1 MVMTMFNRIRLVILA
16 VISVLACT
24 REEFA
29 PADVEP
35 IYSENISVMLP
46 EGHSFV
52 SGDEVAAFNLD
63 GTKHIYKTIDG
74 TIFGLEENVE
84 IPSRL
89 AYVVFPQSEKDSL
102 CKGRFIKNLPSVQN
116 ASEGSWDRYAAFCAG
131 RLLNN
136 ETTLQ
141 HTVSFL
147 TFTIVQ
153 DEVASVQLK
162 SIDGKVAGEYSFMMS
177 EVVTSEKSANS
188 TDLITLRGDFQ
199 RGKSYGFAVIP
210 GTFSS
215 FDVVMRNS
223 SGSVIWSKN
232 VVVEESVLSAGQSLD
247 LGEFGNSHAA
257 TLAISVSSEE
267 YAGYTVKSISG
278 YKESDWSK
286 IIVGEFNVSLSAEET
301 ILKVYGLDPVDYSS
315 ETIWVFF
322 ELDKNGSRVT
332 VPMKLESLKLES
344 SKVTAM
350 ELRPLSEFGNDAPW
364 YYPFGDSRLECGAG
378 YAYGEANTYL
388 IQHKES
394 TYSGAVLS
402 PDDAIPS
409 EITID
414 FRGRGDFTKVRP
426 FDLSSL
432 TFCFL
437 TYGNDGRVYTQSVDP
452 RYTSITNSAS
462 YEIDLSRLSEYKVKV
477 RNTGAHAG
485 APILLMKN
493 GESVL
498 WAWTFWNIAA
508 DGTRLETVK
517 VGNVEIANLDLGQAT
532 NQYSKF
538 ISAKGTDGNRS
549 HPVRRTAF
557 YYQWGRPLPSFWQD
571 APGVWISPSDP
582 DNHPSTPNAYIAD
595 WGTVSIEDMVSL
607 PGAYITAPFEMGK
620 KNEAKDFN
628 DWYYKG
634 ISSTPDL
641 WGGSEELTGEGI
653 KSIYDPCPKGWRV
666 ADYNTFHSVFGDFN
680 VVTGV
685 SALTTISDIKK
696 EESDLAMGY
705 EGFNM
710 GTFIVKSHSEE
721 STGEGHHIL
730 ANGCFKPEIST
741 TAGLG
746 NTAALA
752 SSWSTTDNKW
762 SNSVNNNSGDI
773 WTNQLKSDSGYTFGL
788 NTSNR
793 KVGMQTKAVSY
804 GCNVRCQKD
813 VDNR

>member
-1 MVMTMFNRIRLVILA
+1 MTMLNRILLVILA
-16 VISVLACT
+16 VMSVLACT

-63 GTKHIYKTIDG
+63 GTKHIYKTVDG

-84 IPSRL
+84 IPSRI

-116 ASEGSWDRYAAFCAG
+116 ASEGSWDKYAAFCAG

-136 ETTLQ
+136 EAVLQ

-147 TFTIVQ
+147 NFTVVQ

-162 SIDGKVAGEYSFMMS
+162 SLDGKIAGEYSFLMK
-177 EVVTSEKSANS
+177 EVVASEKTAQS
-188 TDLITLRGDFQ
+188 TDVITLQGDFQ

-232 VVVEESVLSAGQSLD
+232 VVVEKAALSAGQSMD
-247 LGEFGNSHAA
+247 LGEFGNAQAA
-257 TLAISVSSEE
+257 TLAINVSSEE
-267 YAGYTVKSISG
+267 FAGYTVKSISG

-286 IIVGEFNVSLSAEET
+286 VIGGEFNALLSKEKT
-301 ILKVYGLDPVDYSS
+301 TLKLYGLDPVDYSS
-315 ETIWVFF
+315 ETIWALL
-322 ELDKNGSRVT
+322 ELDKDGHEVT
-332 VPMKLESLKLES
+332 IPMKLETLKLEP
-344 SKVTAM
+344 SKVTDI

-364 YYPFGDSRLECGAG
+364 YYPFADSRLECGAG
-378 YAYGEANTYL
+378 YAYGDANTYL
-388 IQHKES
+388 IQYKTS

-402 PDDAIPS
+402 PDPAISS
-409 EITID
+409 EVSID

-426 FDLSSL
+426 FDLSDL
-432 TFCFL
+432 TFSFL
-437 TYGNDGRVYTQSVDP
+437 TYGEDGRVYTQSVDP

-462 YEIDLSRLSEYKVKV
+462 YDIDLSRKAEYKVVV
-477 RNTGAHAG
+477 RNIGAHAG
-485 APILLMKN
+485 APILLMKS

-498 WAWTFWNIAA
+498 WAWAFWNIAA

-517 VGNVEIANLDLGQAT
+517 VGDVEIANLDLGQAS

-538 ISAKGTDGNRS
+538 ISAKGTDVNRS

-571 APGVWISPSDP
+571 ALGVWTSPSDP
-582 DNHPSTPNAYIAD
+582 DNHASTPNAYIAD
-595 WGTVSIEDMVSL
+595 WGTVSIEDMLSL
-607 PGAYITAPFEMGK
+607 PGAFITAPYK
-620 KNEAKDFN
+620 KGTKNDATAFK
-628 DWYYKG
+628 DWYDGG
-634 ISSTPDL
+634 ISSMTDL
-641 WGGSEELTGEGI
+641 WGGSEELTGNGI

-680 VVTGV
+680 VVVGV
-685 SALTTISDIKK
+685 TALKTISKDTL
-696 EESDLAMGY
+696 EESDMAMGY

-710 GTFIVKSHSEE
+710 GTFIAKSHSEE
-721 STGEGHHIL
+721 ATGDGHHIL
-730 ANGCFKPEIST
+730 ADGCLNPGISA

-746 NTAALA
+746 NAAALA
-752 SSWSTTDNKW
+752 SSWSTTNKKW

-773 WTNQLKSDSGYTFGL
+773 WTNQLKSGSGYTFGL
-788 NTSNR
+788 NVSNG

-813 VDNR
+813 IDNR